1 MFQFL
6 IGPSRVGRT
15 IGTRSST
22 RRPPRTTPSVIVL
35 PMRTSEISRLSTDT
49 SPTLV
54 PLAETMMSPGSR
66 LAWRLKLP
74 EQSPCG
80 YEHELS
86 HARSPGRPEMYC
98 RRRRAELS
106 RVGTNSTNGSGTS
119 TASTG
124 RLENALEPFTTGS
137 WQFAT
142 SSEAASPSQRAACA
156 GRRFAAMLLVAHQ
169 GATVSAGKA
178 ACT

>member
-15 IGTRSST
+15 IGTRTST

-35 PMRTSEISRLSTDT
+35 PMRTSEISRSSADA

-54 PLAETMMSPGSR
+54 PLAETMRSLEAG
-66 LAWRLKLP
+66 LALELP

-86 HARSPGRPEMYC
+86 TPGAWATGDVLPTS
-98 RRRRAELS
+98 AS
-106 RVGTNSTNGSGTS
+106 R
-119 TASTG
+119 TG
-124 RLENALEPFTTGS
+124 IES
-137 WQFAT
+137 D
-142 SSEAASPSQRAACA
+142 S
-156 GRRFAAMLLVAHQ
+156 
-169 GATVSAGKA
+169 
-178 ACT
+178 